1 MDLSNL
7 NDNQKLAVT
16 TTQGPVLVIA
26 GAGTGKTSVLTHR
39 IAYLISELGVD
50 PNRILAFT
58 FTNKAAEEMRDR
70 INKMI
75 PKCNAQWIRTYH
87 ATCVKILKEDIDK
100 LEMGWDNSF
109 SIIDEDDQISLVKQI
124 MKDLNIQTKVQA
136 KKFVKIIGEIKLDD
150 ISFNDNSFYD
160 LTKIFEVP
168 EEEDVRAAKTIYET
182 YQKRLK
188 AADQLDFSDLI
199 NMVHLLFSKRE
210 DIRKKWQNNFDYVL
224 VDEFQDTNLKQFD
237 IIKFLVTGQNNVF
250 AVGDPNQ
257 TIYTWRGAYPE
268 VFDDYKE
275 HFKGT
280 KVINLFLNYRSTA
293 EILHGANNLIN
304 NNATNFKNDLQP
316 MNTVRSEINVY
327 VGSYMDD
334 ETNFIVSTINGFIKQ
349 GKKYSDILILYRAN
363 YCSKSIEEKLMQ
375 NQIPYI
381 VFGSVNFYAR
391 KEIKDLIS
399 YLKMIYKPDDVSAM
413 RIINVPR
420 RAIGIDS
427 VNNISAWATKHNMT
441 FVNAL
446 YQIEE
451 VDTISDSTKAKIKAF
466 LQDIDYLKKM
476 IKQNGIASAIPTIV
490 KELKYIEYLETTEIN
505 IDERRENIDELSRAI
520 LDFLQKN
527 PKGTIIDYI
536 NEINL
541 YTSAEKTKID
551 TSFAVHLMTVHMAK
565 GKEYDTVILYNFN
578 EGVIPSPNA
587 LIDVGGLEE
596 ERRIAYVAMTRAI
609 NNLIITC
616 TRDTGYA
623 RGRYR
628 NYSPS
633 RFLKEIKA
641 YQMAYR
647 NTRSISD
654 KDLEWYDSKEETKPF
669 APEIDLSKIYTN
681 KEQFKVGDV
690 IVHTV
695 FGSGIVTKVDG
706 TMIDVIFKKP
716 YGKKTIVSTHNA
728 IKRVVS

>member
-1 MDLSNL
+1 MDLSKL
-7 NDNQKLAVT
+7 NKNQKEAVT

-58 FTNKAAEEMRDR
+58 FTNKAADEMRDR

-75 PKCNAQWIRTYH
+75 PHSNAQWIRTYH

-100 LEMGWDNSF
+100 LEMGWDTSF
-109 SIIDEDDQISLVKQI
+109 VIIDEDDQISLVKQI
-124 MKDLNIQTKVQA
+124 IKDLNIQSKVQA
-136 KKFVKIIGEIKLDD
+136 KKFAKIIGSIKLDD
-150 ISFNDNSFYD
+150 ISFDDHSYFD
-160 LTKIFEVP
+160 LARMWEIPDEM
-168 EEEDVRAAKTIYET
+168 DVQAAKTIYET

-199 NMVHLLFSKRE
+199 NFVHLLFSKRE
-210 DIRKKWQNNFDYVL
+210 DVRLKWQQHFDYIL

-237 IIKFLVTGQNNVF
+237 IIKFLVGEEKNVF

-268 VFDDYKE
+268 VFDDYVE
-275 HFKGT
+275 HFKVT
-280 KVINLFLNYRSTA
+280 KIINLFLNYRSTQN
-293 EILHGANNLIN
+293 ILTAANNLIN
-304 NNATNFKNDLQP
+304 HNRTNFKNELKP
-316 MNTVRSEINVY
+316 MNPYISHVNVY
-327 VGSYMDD
+327 IGDYLDD
-334 ETNFIVSTINGFIKQ
+334 EANFICSTINSFKKQ
-349 GKKYSDILILYRAN
+349 GKKYSDMLILYRAN
-363 YCSKSIEEKLMQ
+363 YCSKSIEERLL
-375 NQIPYI
+375 NSQIPYI
-381 VFGSVNFYAR
+381 IFGSVNFYAR
-391 KEIKDLIS
+391 KEIKDLLS
-399 YLKMIYKPDDVSAM
+399 YLKMIYKPDDISAM

-427 VNNISAWATKHNMT
+427 VNNISAWATKQNIS

-451 VDTISDSTKAKIKAF
+451 VDTISDSTKSKVKGF
-466 LQDIDYLKKM
+466 LSDIDHLKKL
-476 IKQNGIASAIPTIV
+476 IDQNGIASAIPTLV
-490 KELKYIEYLETTEIN
+490 NELKYIEYLETTETEVE
-505 IDERRENIDELSRAI
+505 DRRENIDELSRAI

-527 PKGTIIDYI
+527 PRGTIIDYI

-541 YTSAEKTKID
+541 YTSAEKTRID
-551 TSFAVHLMTVHMAK
+551 NTNGVHLMTVHMAK
-565 GKEYDTVILYNFN
+565 GKEYDTVFIYDFN

-587 LIDVGGLEE
+587 IIDQGGLEE

-609 NNLIITC
+609 NNLVITC
-616 TRDTGYA
+616 TRDTSFG
-623 RGRYR
+623 RGHYR
-628 NYSPS
+628 NYAPS
-633 RFLKEIKA
+633 RFLKEIKN

-647 NTRSISD
+647 NARKISD
-654 KDLEWYDSKEETKPF
+654 RDLEWYDSKIEKQPF
-669 APEIDLSKIYTN
+669 APEIDLSKVYTN
-681 KEQFKVGDV
+681 TEKFKVGDV

-695 FGSGIVTKVDG
+695 FGSGVITKVDG
-706 TMIDVIFKKP
+706 SMIDVIFKKP
-716 YGKKTIVSTHNA
+716 YGKKTIVASHNA

>member
-1 MDLSNL
+1 MDLSKL
-7 NDNQKLAVT
+7 NENQKLAVT

-39 IAYLISELGVD
+39 IVYLISEIGVD
-50 PNRILAFT
+50 PNRILAIT
-58 FTNKAAEEMRDR
+58 FTNKAADEMRSR

-75 PKCNAQWIRTYH
+75 AHCNAQWIRTYH
-87 ATCVKILKEDIDK
+87 SACVQILKEDIDK
-100 LEMGWDNSF
+100 LELGWTTNF
-109 SIIDEDDQISLVKQI
+109 SIIDDDDQVSLVKQI
-124 MKDLNIQTKVQA
+124 MKDLKLQTKVQA

-150 ISFNDNSFYD
+150 ISFDDFSLYD
-160 LTKIFEVP
+160 LAQKFEVP
-168 EEEDVRAAKTIYET
+168 SEMDVQAAQSIFKA
-182 YQKRLK
+182 YQLRLK

-199 NMVHLLFSKRE
+199 NFVHLLLSTKE
-210 DIRKKWQNNFDYVL
+210 DVRKKWQERFDYVL

-237 IIKFLVTGQNNVF
+237 IVKFLVTGQNNVF

-268 VFDDYKE
+268 IFDDYVE
-275 HFKGT
+275 QFKGT
-280 KVINLFLNYRSTA
+280 KQINLYMNYRSTS
-293 EILHGANNLIN
+293 EILHAANNLIN
-304 NNATNFKNDLQP
+304 NNISNFKNELVP
-316 MNTVRSEINVY
+316 MNPFNSEVNVY
-327 VGSYMDD
+327 IGDYLD
-334 ETNFIVSTINGFIKQ
+334 EEANFICSTINSFIKQ

-381 VFGSVNFYAR
+381 VYGSVNFYSR

-399 YLKMIYKPDDVSAM
+399 YLKMIYKPDDISAM

-427 VNNISAWATKHNMT
+427 VNNISAWANKHGIS

-451 VDTISDSTKAKIKAF
+451 VDTISDSTKQKVKGF
-466 LQDIDYLKKM
+466 LSDLFYLKK
-476 IKQNGIASAIPTIV
+476 IITNQGIGSAISTLV
-490 KELKYIEYLETTEIN
+490 KELKYIEYLETSETEIE
-505 IDERRENIDELSRAI
+505 DRKENIDELNRA
-520 LDFLQKN
+520 LLEFLRKN
-527 PKGTIIDYI
+527 PHGTIIDYI

-541 YTSAEKTKID
+541 YTSAEKTRVD
-551 TSFAVHLMTVHMAK
+551 NSQVVQLMTVHMAK
-565 GKEYDTVILYNFN
+565 GKEFDTVFIYDFN

-587 LIDVGGLEE
+587 ILDRHGLEE

-616 TRDTGYA
+616 TRDTGYGY
-623 RGRYR
+623 GRYR
-628 NYSPS
+628 NYAPS

-647 NTRSISD
+647 TTRKISD
-654 KDLEWYDSKEETKPF
+654 KDLEWYDSRVDRTPF
-669 APEIDLSKIYTN
+669 APEVDLSKVYTN

-690 IVHTV
+690 IVHTT
-695 FGSGIVTKVDG
+695 FGSGIVTKVEG
-706 TMIDVIFKKP
+706 TMIEVIFKKP
-716 YGKKTIVSTHNA
+716 FGKKTIVASHNA

>member
-1 MDLSNL
+1 MDLSQL
-7 NDNQKLAVT
+7 NKNQKLAVT

-50 PNRILAFT
+50 ANRILAFT
-58 FTNKAAEEMRDR
+58 FTNKAADEMKTR

-75 PKCNAQWIRTYH
+75 PRVNAQWIRTYH
-87 ATCVKILKEDIDK
+87 STCVKILKEDIDK
-100 LEMGWDNSF
+100 LNLGWDNNF
-109 SIIDEDDQISLVKQI
+109 SIIDEDDQVSLVKQI
-124 MKDLNIQTKVQA
+124 MKDLNVQTKVQA
-136 KKFVKIIGEIKLDD
+136 KKFAKIIGLIKLDD
-150 ISFNDNSFYD
+150 ISFDAHSYYD
-160 LTKIFEVP
+160 LARMFEVP
-168 EEEDVRAAKTIYET
+168 DEHDAQAAKIIFET

-188 AADQLDFSDLI
+188 AANQLDFSDLI
-199 NMVHLLFSKRE
+199 NFVHLLLSTKE
-210 DIRKKWQNNFDYVL
+210 DVRKKWQESFDYVL

-237 IIKFLVTGQNNVF
+237 IIKFLVSGENNVF

-268 VFDDYKE
+268 VFDDYVE

-280 KVINLFLNYRSTA
+280 QIINLFMNYRSTA
-293 EILHGANNLIN
+293 NILTAANNLISN
-304 NNATNFKNDLQP
+304 NTSNFKNELHP
-316 MNTVRSEINVY
+316 MNPNISNVNVY
-327 VGSYMDD
+327 VGSYLDD
-334 ETNFIVSTINGFIKQ
+334 EANFICSTIKSFVKQ
-349 GKKYSDILILYRAN
+349 GKKFSDMLILYRAN

-381 VFGSVNFYAR
+381 VFGTVNFYAR

-399 YLKMIYKPDDVSAM
+399 YLKMIFKPDDISAM
-413 RIINVPR
+413 RIINVPK

-427 VNNISAWATKHNMT
+427 VNNISAWATKQNIT
-441 FVNAL
+441 FVQAL

-451 VDTISDSTKAKIKAF
+451 VDTISDSTKNKVKAF
-466 LQDIDYLKKM
+466 LEDIKYLKDC
-476 IKQNGIASAIPTIV
+476 INRDGIASAIPTIV
-490 KELKYIEYLETTEIN
+490 KEIKYIEYLETTETE
-505 IDERRENIDELSRAI
+505 IDERRENIDELSRA
-520 LDFLQKN
+520 LLEFLRQN
-527 PKGTIIDYI
+527 PKGTIIDYL
-536 NEINL
+536 NEISL
-541 YTSAEKTKID
+541 YTAAEKTRID
-551 TSFAVHLMTVHMAK
+551 NSHAVHLMTVHMAK
-565 GKEYDTVILYNFN
+565 GKEYDSVFIYDFN

-587 LIDVGGLEE
+587 LIDSGGLEE

-616 TRDTGYA
+616 TRDMGYG

-628 NYSPS
+628 NYAPS
-633 RFLKEIKA
+633 RFLKEIKK
-641 YQMAYR
+641 YEMAYR
-647 NTRSISD
+647 NTRSISN
-654 KDLEWYDSKEETKPF
+654 KDLDWYDSKLENQPF
-669 APEIDLSKIYTN
+669 QQEIDLSKIYTN

-690 IVHTV
+690 IVHTT

-716 YGKKTIVSTHNA
+716 FGKKTIVATHNA